1 MGHEAVWNSHPKT
14 YGPGSRQCRVCANR
28 HGLIRKYHLNMCRQ
42 CFQQYSSDI
51 GFNKLRM
58 EVQIDPNGLQQI
70 LQLLRESQSSD
81 SNTQRAVQAKLEEYN
96 KIADFNSHLIY
107 ILTKLTGEDDPTR
120 SLAGLILK
128 NNVRLY
134 YSTFPSHVCEYI
146 KRECL
151 VCVGDP
157 APLIRATIGI
167 LITTICSRDP
177 SSMGFLIPPLLS
189 LCENENDD
197 MVEGAMNALQKIC
210 EDSSQALI
218 HMDGNPLMHMIPKF
232 LQLLSHKRG
241 KVRELS
247 ISSLNQF
254 ILDRASAL
262 MQNAEHFVQCLF
274 GLATDTDVG
283 VRKNVCQALVKLL
296 EVRIDL
302 LMPQMNNVIEYMLIS
317 TQDQDEHVALESCE
331 FWLAFADQDSARQCL
346 EPFLGRLIPVLV
358 NGMRYSEVDIILL
371 KGDVEE
377 DEMVPDRDE
386 DIAPRHAKSKKTHV
400 NITPG
405 GDQVPGEEDD
415 ESDDDDDDDDGMGDQ
430 SMDWNL
436 RKCSAAAL
444 DMLASV
450 FQDALLPFL
459 LPLIERDLQAA
470 DWIHQECGILAL
482 GAISEGCMN
491 GMVMYLAD
499 LVIFLI
505 KHCLTHKKALVRSI
519 ACWTL
524 SRYAQW
530 IVNASQQTDCKF
542 PYFQGLMEGLL
553 TCVLDHNKRV
563 QEAACSAFATLEE
576 EACTELV
583 PYLNYILE
591 RLVAAFS
598 KYQHKNLLILYDAIG
613 TLADCVGSP
622 LNEVQ
627 YITMLMPPLI
637 EKWNGLQ
644 DDDRDLFPLLECLSS
659 VATAL
664 GMGFLPYAA
673 GVYER
678 CLRLV
683 QNTLEGYRMHA
694 QNQEYVPPDKDF
706 MIVALDLLSGVTEG
720 LGQNVENLVAT
731 SNLLPLL
738 YECMQDPVA
747 EVRQSA
753 FALLGDLTKACWVH
767 VQPYIHRF
775 LPVVARNL
783 DPQYISVCNNACWAI
798 GEIAMKLGN
807 AIEPYIPSILE
818 SLIAIINR
826 DNTPKTLSENCA
838 ITIGR
843 LGLVCPPDVA
853 PHLELF
859 IHPWCLSLR
868 NIRDNAEK
876 DSAFRGVCAMILV
889 NPKGVVQPFI
899 YFCDAVASWSNPQ
912 EDLKQMFSQ

>member
-1 MGHEAVWNSHPKT
+1 MAAP
-14 YGPGSRQCRVCANR
+14 
-28 HGLIRKYHLNMCRQ
+28 M
-42 CFQQYSSDI
+42 
-51 GFNKLRM
+51 
-58 EVQIDPNGLQQI
+58 IDPNGLQQI
-70 LQLLRESQSSD
+70 LQLLQESQSND
-81 SNTQRAVQAKLEEYN
+81 SETQKNVQIKLEQYN
-96 KIADFNSHLIY
+96 QIPDFNSYLIF
-107 ILTKLTGEDDPTR
+107 ILTQQREQEVATR

-128 NNVRLY
+128 NNVRMY
-134 YSTFPSHVCEYI
+134 YSNFPSQVADFI
-146 KRECL
+146 KAECL
-151 VCVGDP
+151 NCVGDS

-177 SSMGFLIPPLLS
+177 LSMTFFIPHLLNYCDS
-189 LCENENDD
+189 QNDD
-197 MVEGAMNALQKIC
+197 VVEGAINALQKVC
-210 EDSSQALI
+210 EDSSQTLM
-218 HMDGNPLMHMIPKF
+218 HMEGNPLSHMIPKF
-232 LQLLSHKRG
+232 LQLCSHQRG
-241 KVRELS
+241 KVRELT
-247 ISSLNQF
+247 ISALNQF
-254 ILDRASAL
+254 ILDRATAL
-262 MQNAEHFVQCLF
+262 MQHAEHFVQCLF
-274 GLATDTDVG
+274 GLATDPDTG

-302 LMPQMNNVIEYMLIS
+302 LMPQMNNVIEYMLMS
-317 TQDQDEHVALESCE
+317 TQDADDNVALESCE
-331 FWLAFADQDSARQCL
+331 FWLAFADQETARPCL
-346 EPFLGRLIPVLV
+346 EPYLGRLIPVLV
-358 NGMRYSEVDIILL
+358 NGMRYSEEDIILL
-371 KGDVEE
+371 KGDVED
-377 DEMVPDRDE
+377 DEMVPDREE
-386 DIAPRHAKSKKTHV
+386 DIAPRHAKTKKTH
-400 NITPG
+400 G
-405 GDQVPGEEDD
+405 EMGQVPGQPEDGEDSDD
-415 ESDDDDDDDDGMGDQ
+415 EDGEDGMGDQ

-450 FQDALLPFL
+450 FQEALLPFL
-459 LPLIERDLQAA
+459 LPLIERDLQSQ

-491 GMVMYLAD
+491 GMVQYLPD

-505 KHCLTHKKALVRSI
+505 KHCLTHKRALVRSI
-519 ACWTL
+519 TCWTL

-530 IVNASQQTDCKF
+530 IVNAPAQNDRHF
-542 PYFQGLMEGLL
+542 PYFQCLMEGLL

-583 PYLNYILE
+583 PYLDYILE

-613 TLADCVGSP
+613 TLADCVGAP
-622 LNEVQ
+622 LNHPR
-627 YITMLMPPLI
+627 YIQMLMPPLI
-637 EKWNGLQ
+637 EKWNGLT
-644 DDDRDLFPLLECLSS
+644 DEDRDLFPLLECLSS

-664 GMGFLPYAA
+664 GMGFLPYAPR
-673 GVYER
+673 VYER
-678 CLRLV
+678 CLALV
-683 QNTLEGYRMHA
+683 QNTLNGYKYLDNNP
-694 QNQEYVPPDKDF
+694 QNTDYVPPDKDF

-720 LGQNVENLVAT
+720 LGQNVESLVAN

-767 VQPYIHRF
+767 VQPYIHNF

-783 DPQYISVCNNACWAI
+783 DPQFISVCNNACWAI
-798 GEIAMKLGN
+798 GEIAMKLGDE
-807 AIEPYIPSILE
+807 IKPYIQAILQN
-818 SLIAIINR
+818 LITIINKE
-826 DNTPKTLSENCA
+826 NTPKTLSENCA

-912 EDLKQMFSQ
+912 DDLKALFHRILHGFKSSVGEDGWKQYFDQFPPPLRNKLVETYNL